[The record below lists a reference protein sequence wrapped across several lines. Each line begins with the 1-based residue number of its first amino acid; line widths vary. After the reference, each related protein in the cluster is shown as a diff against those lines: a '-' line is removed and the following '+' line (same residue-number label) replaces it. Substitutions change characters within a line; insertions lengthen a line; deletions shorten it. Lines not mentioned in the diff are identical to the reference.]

1 MSTLEQKL
9 EEIEKKVKKLVE
21 QNVQYKGICEDLL
34 ATRRL
39 VEKENVA
46 LKEKLAGQADEVE
59 NLAENAKQLKITYQE
74 DNEGIRERI
83 NQYINDI
90 DTSIE
95 WLKQL

>member
-21 QNVQYKGICEDLL
+21 QNVQYKVICEDLL

-39 VEKENVA
+39 LEKENA
-46 LKEKLAGQADEVE
+46 ELKEKLAGQANEVA
-59 NLAENAKQLKITYQE
+59 NIAKNAEQLKITYQE
-74 DNEGIRERI
+74 DNEGIKGRI
-83 NQYINDI
+83 NQYIQDI

>member
-21 QNVQYKGICEDLL
+21 QNVQYKVICEDLL

-39 VEKENVA
+39 LEKENA
-46 LKEKLAGQADEVE
+46 ELKEKLAGQANEVA
-59 NLAENAKQLKITYQE
+59 NIAKNAEQLKITYQE
-74 DNEGIRERI
+74 DNEGIKERI
-83 NQYINDI
+83 NQYIQDI

>member
-39 VEKENVA
+39 LEKENA
-46 LKEKLAGQADEVE
+46 ELKEKLAGQANEVA
-59 NLAENAKQLKITYQE
+59 NIAKNAEQLKITYQE
-74 DNEGIRERI
+74 DNEGIKERI
-83 NQYINDI
+83 NQYIQDI